1 MVLLEIML
9 KRKSV
14 CKFTKDEIS
23 KEQFMKLE
31 ELMNYLIAGILALG
45 IPEGNVEPQ
54 SLDNIGKSKI
64 HFLIWFYYFSP

>member
-1 MVLLEIML
+1 
-9 KRKSV
+9 
-14 CKFTKDEIS
+14 
-23 KEQFMKLE
+23 MKLE

-64 HFLIWFYYFSP
+64 HFLI